1 MLGDSF
7 ENLCF
12 FIRMKLRATQ
22 SQIPNDSAEI
32 CLWKI
37 ILVTSLYLDEE
48 KFVILHIKLFFFTE
62 GFRKKTQN
70 ESRAV

>member
-48 KFVILHIKLFFFTE
+48 KFVLHIKLIFFTE

-70 ESRAV
+70 ESCAV